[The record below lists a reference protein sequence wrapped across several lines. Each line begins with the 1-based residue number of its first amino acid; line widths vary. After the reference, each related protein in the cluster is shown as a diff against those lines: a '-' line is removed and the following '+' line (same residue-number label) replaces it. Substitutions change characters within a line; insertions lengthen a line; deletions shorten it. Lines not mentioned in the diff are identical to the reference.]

1 MSETR
6 NYNSLYQ
13 KSEEGG
19 NIFAMHK
26 LNQVNEASNIAKRTL
41 SINKFS
47 LIGMYQLSDN
57 TLQPTDAWG
66 GMQIS

>member
-1 MSETR
+1 MSERR

-26 LNQVNEASNIAKRTL
+26 LNQVNEASNMAKRPL

-47 LIGMYQLSDN
+47 LIGMY
-57 TLQPTDAWG
+57 
-66 GMQIS
+66 